1 MKRREFLS
9 GLIGAGSSYVLAGA
23 GKKLF
28 SQEKVDLSSAAEA
41 RQSHPLCFDGLILSA
56 ESTENKDD
64 FWKSGLSG
72 FIWDVSVAEEVGGKF
87 VRPFL
92 PSLKSIARANK
103 FLRENDRGLFL
114 ATKGSQIQEAQQNG
128 TTAVFLQ
135 FQSCEPFQNDLDLM
149 AVFYEMGLRICQ
161 VTHHSTNAF
170 GGGSLEKQWTG
181 LTELG
186 LKAIEKMNEL
196 NIIPDLS
203 HGNEVICQDILKT
216 SKKPVVV
223 SHSCCRARKKGVFF
237 VPDKKNHG
245 PELAQSFNAVP
256 GMSGRA

>member
-1 MKRREFLS
+1 M
-9 GLIGAGSSYVLAGA
+9 LAGA